1 MSVKLIKAGETPT
14 INPFSPPSVAK
25 TNRPVQFAPT
35 PSVPPPSRQ
44 APGTPAT
51 TEAPETA
58 PAKATGKEPGKGPES
73 TVQVKELL
81 AAASAKADGIVRTAR
96 AEAERQLANAQARVA
111 ELEAD
116 ARARGLAEAQAVAH
130 AQAQEELQLAVA
142 DLRQQLTATLDELAG
157 LREQMAARAEQDLVR
172 LALEIAKKVVQREVR
187 VDHEIVLTLA
197 RVALGRLHSRANATV
212 RLHPDDY
219 AYVWSHRERLN
230 SEGAVE
236 IVEDRTV
243 GLGGCIVQSELGEI
257 DARIEQQFA
266 EIEQEFLS
274 V

>member
-1 MSVKLIKAGETPT
+1 MSVKLIKAGEAPT
-14 INPFSPPSVAK
+14 INPFSPPSMTK

-35 PSVPPPSRQ
+35 PSVPPPPKH
-44 APGTPAT
+44 APGAT
-51 TEAPETA
+51 VATADAEAPASEKEKDRPPAA
-58 PAKATGKEPGKGPES
+58 PAQA
-73 TVQVKELL
+73 QELL
-81 AAASAKADGIVRTAR
+81 AAASAKADGIVRSAR
-96 AEAERQLANAQARVA
+96 AEAERQIAGAQARVA
-111 ELEAD
+111 EIEAS
-116 ARARGLAEAQAVAH
+116 ARERGLAEAQAVAQ
-130 AQAQEELQLAVA
+130 AQAQEELQLAVT
-142 DLRQQLTATLDELAG
+142 DLRDQLTATLDELAG
-157 LREQMAARAEQDLVR
+157 LRTQMAAHAEHELVR
-172 LALEIAKKVVQREVR
+172 LAVEIAKKVVQREVR
-187 VDHEIVLTLA
+187 VDREIVMTLA

-236 IVEDRTV
+236 IVEDRSV

-266 EIEQEFLS
+266 EIEHEFLS

>member
-1 MSVKLIKAGETPT
+1 MSIKLIKAGEAPT
-14 INPFSPPSVAK
+14 INPFSPPSMAK

-35 PSVPPPSRQ
+35 PSAPLPPKH
-44 APGTPAT
+44 APGTAAAAADAAAEAAEQASNHPPA
-51 TEAPETA
+51 P
-58 PAKATGKEPGKGPES
+58 PIQG
-73 TVQVKELL
+73 QELL
-81 AAASAKADGIVRTAR
+81 TAASAKADGIVRAAR
-96 AEAERQLANAQARVA
+96 AEAERHIAGAQARVA
-111 ELEAD
+111 EIEAS
-116 ARARGLAEAQAVAH
+116 ARERGLAEAQAVAR
-130 AQAQEELQLAVA
+130 AQAQKEVQLAVS
-142 DLRQQLTATLDELAG
+142 DLRGQLTTTLDELAG
-157 LREQMAARAEQDLVR
+157 LREHLATQAEHELVR

-187 VDHEIVLTLA
+187 VDREIVLTLA
-197 RVALGRLHSRANATV
+197 RVALARLHSRANATV
-212 RLHPDDY
+212 RLHPEDY